1 MSPGCL
7 ERYRGNLLIPR
18 VVLGAGR
25 DGPWWQAHWN
35 GCLRL
40 GGVTR
45 WWGLVLKLQ
54 VSGSPRVTD
63 TGTLVCTQ
71 LPRKIGIPP
80 ASVGWGISRSGIL
93 RGSSGDGRAAH
104 CAHRSGPTVSAP
116 LLPGDT
122 RPSVSAGPSFVAG
135 RALRV
140 NTVLLSASAT
150 LSLLAS
156 SFLSYSGI
164 FHTSQGKDAVH
175 IDTGKRVF
183 YCFLIKRSM
192 NLEEA

>member
-1 MSPGCL
+1 M
-7 ERYRGNLLIPR
+7 
-18 VVLGAGR
+18 
-25 DGPWWQAHWN
+25 
-35 GCLRL
+35 
-40 GGVTR
+40 
-45 WWGLVLKLQ
+45 
-54 VSGSPRVTD
+54 
-63 TGTLVCTQ
+63 
-71 LPRKIGIPP
+71 
-80 ASVGWGISRSGIL
+80 
-93 RGSSGDGRAAH
+93 
-104 CAHRSGPTVSAP
+104 SAP

-135 RALRV
+135 TALRV

-164 FHTSQGKDAVH
+164 FHTSQGEDAVH